1 MNREVGKYASVERNA
16 RALQTIDQA
25 TVGQSIGSGLRIDS
39 RNPQRSK
46 LTLALTTVAIRVLTR
61 FCNRLLGNSKN
72 TRTRTVVAL
81 GLL

>member
-1 MNREVGKYASVERNA
+1 MNGEVGKYAPIERNA

-25 TVGQSIGSGLRIDS
+25 TVSQSIGSRLRIDS

-46 LTLALTTVAIRVLTR
+46 LTLALTTVAISVLTR
-61 FCNRLLGNSKN
+61 FCNRLLRNSKN
-72 TRTRTVVAL
+72 ARTRPVVAL